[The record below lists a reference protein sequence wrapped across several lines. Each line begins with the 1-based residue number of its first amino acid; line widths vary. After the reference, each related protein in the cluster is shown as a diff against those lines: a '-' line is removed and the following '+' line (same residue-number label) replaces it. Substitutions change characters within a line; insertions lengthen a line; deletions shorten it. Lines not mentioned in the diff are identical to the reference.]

1 MVLLKNDNQALP
13 IDFGKKGFKLLVLGA
28 VVDYRNLITMKSELD
43 HGLQWSEAFKLH
55 TTGGGSSYV
64 NSTAQLEPIN
74 QLAQKLGVEPFH
86 IDIHN

>member
-1 MVLLKNDNQALP
+1 
-13 IDFGKKGFKLLVLGA
+13 
-28 VVDYRNLITMKSELD
+28 MKSELD

-74 QLAQKLGVEPFH
+74 LLAQKLGVEPFH
-86 IDIHN
+86 IDIHNQKE